1 MNIITIPTGTMQAN
15 CYIVET
21 DNAAV
26 IIDPGFLERDIVKYV
41 TENPDKV
48 KLILL
53 THRHFDHINAAVNL
67 REMTKAKIVINELD
81 ECGLYSDML
90 SLATMAGN
98 FYGKADPDSHADILV
113 SEGDTVTAGDLTFK
127 VMYTP
132 GHSEGGVCYICDGVI
147 FSGDT
152 LFKSSIGRTDFP
164 SSSNSEMKRSL
175 DRLCELPDDMSVYPG
190 HGPSTTIGE
199 EKRTNMFLKR

>member
-190 HGPSTTIGE
+190 HGPSTTIGD